1 MSGVALEARPPLA
14 EEAYRRLKE
23 RILNNELP
31 PGFQALE
38 QELAAQLGMSRTP
51 LREAVVRLA
60 EDGLV
65 ELLPR
70 RGMRVLPVSPD
81 DMREIY
87 ELLGCLEA
95 TAAELLASQRLP
107 ADAPVLQELGA
118 AIDAMDRTLASDD
131 LDGWAVADERF
142 HAALLDGC
150 GNRRLARMAF
160 AVGDQSHRAR
170 MVTLRL
176 RPKPVR
182 SNADHRAVLDAIR
195 AHDAGTAREVH
206 RQHRLTGM
214 HTLLGIL
221 ETYRLNRL

>member
-1 MSGVALEARPPLA
+1 MTVEVDVKAPLA
-14 EEAYRRLKE
+14 EDAYRRLKQ

-31 PGFQALE
+31 PGFQAME
-38 QELAAQLGMSRTP
+38 QELAAELGMSRTP
-51 LREAVVRLA
+51 LREALVRLS
-60 EDGLV
+60 EDGLL

-95 TAAELLASQRLP
+95 AAVERLASQRLP
-107 ADAPVLQELGA
+107 ADAPVLRELGE
-118 AIDAMDRTLASDD
+118 AIDEMDRTLAADD
-131 LDGWAVADERF
+131 LDGWAAADERF

-150 GNRRLARMAF
+150 GNRRLARMAYT
-160 AVGDQSHRAR
+160 VWDQSHRAR

-176 RPKPVR
+176 RPRPER
-182 SNADHRAVLDAIR
+182 SNADHRAVLEAIR
-195 AHDAGTAREVH
+195 AHDAETARELH
-206 RQHRLTGM
+206 RRHRMTGM
-214 HTLLGIL
+214 TTLLTIL